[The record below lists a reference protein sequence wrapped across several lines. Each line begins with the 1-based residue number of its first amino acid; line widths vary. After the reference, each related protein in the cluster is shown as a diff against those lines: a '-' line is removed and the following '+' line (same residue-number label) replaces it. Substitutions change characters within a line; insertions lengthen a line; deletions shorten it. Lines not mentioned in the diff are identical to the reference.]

1 MMSIK
6 DGVVTGE
13 LSEICQKHI
22 IWMLCV
28 CVCVF
33 VLIRCFI
40 PACVC
45 VKAETG
51 FTEKAGLQLSFGN

>member
-13 LSEICQKHI
+13 LSEMCQKHI
-22 IWMLCV
+22 IWMFCV
-28 CVCVF
+28 CVCVC
-33 VLIRCFI
+33 VLIWCFI

-45 VKAETG
+45 EGCDRIYREGRPAVK
-51 FTEKAGLQLSFGN
+51 FW